1 MAEWK
6 KVRKFQSAKVIPDV
20 DDLKD
25 NPFTATV
32 ISTFS
37 DKYFNDAL
45 RENACNS
52 LWAFTNHLTQ
62 NYNKPRY
69 KHIKLPK
76 SSLKRVNIP
85 YSVVQGTLEEYF
97 QNQEEKPVEYKITNY
112 WVNTF
117 LFEDFMHDI
126 LKTNNIT
133 ISSNKYQY
141 QDDSQVTGTVTIDG
155 ELYGFSGFTG
165 NTYGATEGFNVE
177 LHYYKTTAI
186 GGPNTQYITETF
198 TKSFATPYWNSKHD
212 YLYIQYKT
220 SPSDYWIACID
231 IDAEDSTIK
240 NYIET
245 AKGAQYL
252 PVITLRSGYKAVDD
266 PTCRMHKLHSEQKDV
281 LRRVANVDYD
291 SLIDQINAR
300 GEGVGDDYKKSLEN
314 IISAH
319 IAFMVDVTDRKS
331 KVVAEYYYRYFYWLA
346 RTTNRGSG
354 GVERYDAGE
363 YQYMLKWDSISVYTK
378 KTRLPDNRKYE
389 ITKDRVPNP
398 NYRYNYNPTQG
409 QSQVNPYDNY
419 LVIKHQIQADTVRV
433 IKVKNP
439 IVSHRVEYA
448 WVPHNIHD
456 EWDNDEEGRFLIPIQ
471 NQILRKMGYVRGTLL
486 LQYSMLVIFQVYKAV
501 KKKWYQSTWFLVFR
515 IVLIIIAIICQQWWS
530 LPMLIGNAVLNVV
543 IWILISLSIALAT
556 KYTCKILNVPEWVGT
571 VHNIVAAIVVSFF
584 NPVLGANM
592 MQMNAMGQ
600 SALGMIEASRS
611 GDDKAFLNSVI
622 GMFSSMVGNPAASGL
637 SMSLQIANM
646 TVANPNFYAAIDNKD
661 WVSLGITAVSVGTT
675 LNSYFSASAKAAQE
689 ASKIADNSVATTSKT
704 SSTNPAK
711 EALKQAKKDD
721 LFNRMWTKILIEQVP
736 AISMEIANSRT
747 SQQTLLANQMNIQNS
762 TELEDILQRTKELD
776 DQIDEYCTGANYV
789 NKMLAY
795 NKNFTPDMV
804 TRFLDANSLISEV
817 NIAKIHNYAENVV
830 RVQHGS
836 KLAKDYQLFSPRVGY
851 LV

>member
-6 KVRKFQSAKVIPDV
+6 KIRKFQSAKVMPDV
-20 DDLKD
+20 DDLED
-25 NPFTATV
+25 NPFTSTV

-37 DKYFNDAL
+37 DRYFNDAL
-45 RENACNS
+45 KENACNS
-52 LWAFTNHLTQ
+52 LWAFTNHLTL
-62 NYNKPRY
+62 NYKKPKY

-85 YSVVQGTLEEYF
+85 YTVVQGTLEEYF
-97 QNQEEKPVEYKITNY
+97 QNREEKPVDYKITNY

-133 ISSNKYQY
+133 ITSNKYQH
-141 QDDSQVTGTVTIDG
+141 QDESQVTGTVTIDG
-155 ELYGFSGFTG
+155 ELYGLSGFTG
-165 NTYGATEGFNVE
+165 TTPGATEGFNVE
-177 LHYYKTTAI
+177 LHYYKTTVI
-186 GGPNTQYITETF
+186 GGGPITQYYTEVF

-220 SPSDYWIACID
+220 SPSDYWIACVD
-231 IDAEDSTIK
+231 IDVEDSTIK

-245 AKGAQYL
+245 TKGAQYL

-266 PTCRMHKLHSEQKDV
+266 ESCRSHNLHEEQKDV

-300 GEGVGDDYKKSLEN
+300 GRGVDDDYKKSLDN

-346 RTTNRGSG
+346 KTTNRGSG
-354 GVERYDAGE
+354 GVERYNAGE
-363 YQYMLKWDSISVYTK
+363 YQYMLKWDTISIYTE

-389 ITKDRVPNP
+389 ITKDRVYNP
-398 NYRYNYNPTQG
+398 NKAYTYAYD
-409 QSQVNPYDNY
+409 VFDNY

-439 IVSHRVEYA
+439 VVSHMVEYA

-471 NQILRKMGYVRGTLL
+471 NQILRKMGFVRGTLL
-486 LQYSMLVIFQVYKAV
+486 LQYSMLVIFQIYKAV

-515 IVLIIIAIICQQWWS
+515 IVLIIIAIYAQQWWS
-530 LPMLIGNAVLNVV
+530 LPMLVGNAVLNVV
-543 IWILISLSIALAT
+543 IWILISLAIALVT
-556 KYTCKILNVPEWVGT
+556 KYTCKILNIPEWVAT
-571 VHNIVAAIVVSFF
+571 VHTMVAAVILLFF
-584 NPVLGANM
+584 NPAVSLLILQTHAV
-592 MQMNAMGQ
+592 GQ

-611 GDDKAFLNSVI
+611 GNDEAFLNSAI
-622 GMFSSMVGNPAASGL
+622 GMFSSMAGDSATTGL
-637 SMSLQIANM
+637 TMSLQVANM
-646 TVANPNFYAAIDNKD
+646 TVANPSFYEAIDNKD
-661 WVSLGITAVSVGTT
+661 WLSLGITALSVGTT
-675 LNSYFSASAKAAQE
+675 INSYLNASAKAAQE
-689 ASKIADNSVATTSKT
+689 ASKIADNNVATTSKS

-711 EALKQAKKDD
+711 EALKQAKNDD

-736 AISMEIANSRT
+736 AVSMEIINSKT

-762 TELEDILQRTKELD
+762 SELENILQRANELD

-804 TRFLDANSLISEV
+804 TRFLDANTLISEV

>member
-6 KVRKFQSAKVIPDV
+6 KIRKFQSAKVMPDV
-20 DDLKD
+20 DDLED
-25 NPFTATV
+25 NPFTSTV

-37 DKYFNDAL
+37 DRYFNDAL
-45 RENACNS
+45 KENACNS
-52 LWAFTNHLTQ
+52 LWAFTNHLTL
-62 NYNKPRY
+62 NYKKPKY

-85 YSVVQGTLEEYF
+85 YTVVQGTLEEYF
-97 QNQEEKPVEYKITNY
+97 QNQEEKPVDYKITNY

-133 ISSNKYQY
+133 VTSNKYQH
-141 QDDSQVTGTVTIDG
+141 QDESQVTGTVTIDG
-155 ELYGFSGFTG
+155 ELYGLSGFTG
-165 NTYGATEGFNVE
+165 TTPGATEGFNVE
-177 LHYYKTTAI
+177 LHYYKTTTI
-186 GGPNTQYITETF
+186 GGGPITQYYTEVF

-220 SPSDYWIACID
+220 SPSDYWIACVD
-231 IDAEDSTIK
+231 IDVEDSTIK

-245 AKGAQYL
+245 TKGAQYL

-266 PTCRMHKLHSEQKDV
+266 ESCRSHNLHEEQKDV

-300 GEGVGDDYKKSLEN
+300 GRGVDDDYKKSLDN

-346 RTTNRGSG
+346 KTTNRGSG
-354 GVERYDAGE
+354 GVERYNAGE
-363 YQYMLKWDSISVYTK
+363 YQYMLKWDTISIYTE

-389 ITKDRVPNP
+389 ITKDRVYNP
-398 NYRYNYNPTQG
+398 NKGTYTYSYDF
-409 QSQVNPYDNY
+409 YDNY

-439 IVSHRVEYA
+439 VVSHMVEYA

-471 NQILRKMGYVRGTLL
+471 NQILRKMGFVRGTLL
-486 LQYSMLVIFQVYKAV
+486 LQYSMLVIFQIYKAV

-515 IVLIIIAIICQQWWS
+515 IVLIIIAIYAQQWWS
-530 LPMLIGNAVLNVV
+530 LPMLVGNAVLNVV
-543 IWILISLSIALAT
+543 IWILISLAIALVT
-556 KYTCKILNVPEWVGT
+556 KYTCKILNIPEWVAT
-571 VHNIVAAIVVSFF
+571 VHTMVAAVILLFF
-584 NPVLGANM
+584 NPAVSLLILQTHAV
-592 MQMNAMGQ
+592 GQ

-611 GDDKAFLNSVI
+611 GNDEAFLNSAI
-622 GMFSSMVGNPAASGL
+622 GMFSSMAGDSATTGL
-637 SMSLQIANM
+637 TMSLQVANM
-646 TVANPNFYAAIDNKD
+646 TVANPSFYEAIDNKD
-661 WVSLGITAVSVGTT
+661 WLSLGITALSVGTT
-675 LNSYFSASAKAAQE
+675 INSYLNASAKAAQE
-689 ASKIADNSVATTSKT
+689 ASKIADNNVATTSKS

-711 EALKQAKKDD
+711 EALKQAKNDD

-736 AISMEIANSRT
+736 AVSMEIINSKT

-762 TELEDILQRTKELD
+762 SELENILQRANELD

-804 TRFLDANSLISEV
+804 TRFLDANTLISEV

>member
-6 KVRKFQSAKVIPDV
+6 KIRKFQSAKVIPDV

-25 NPFTATV
+25 NPFTSTV

-52 LWAFTNHLTQ
+52 LWAFTNHLTL
-62 NYNKPRY
+62 NYKKPKY
-69 KHIKLPK
+69 KNIKLPK

-85 YSVVQGTLEEYF
+85 YTVVQGTLEEYF

-133 ISSNKYQY
+133 ITSNKYRH
-141 QDDSQVTGTVTIDG
+141 QDESQVTGTVTIDG
-155 ELYGFSGFTG
+155 ELYGLSGFTG
-165 NTYGATEGFNVE
+165 NTPGATEGFNVE
-177 LHYYKTTAI
+177 LHYYKTTTI
-186 GGPNTQYITETF
+186 GGGPTTQYYTEVF

-245 AKGAQYL
+245 TKGAQYL

-266 PTCRMHKLHSEQKDV
+266 PNCRSHNLHEEQKDV

-300 GEGVGDDYKKSLEN
+300 GEGVDDGYKKSLDN

-346 RTTNRGSG
+346 KTTNRGSG
-354 GVERYDAGE
+354 GVERYNAGE
-363 YQYMLKWDSISVYTK
+363 YQYMLKWDSISIYTEE
-378 KTRLPDNRKYE
+378 TRLPDNRKYE
-389 ITKDRVPNP
+389 ITKDRVYNP
-398 NYRYNYNPTQG
+398 NYVPLHTYE
-409 QSQVNPYDNY
+409 YDNY

-439 IVSHRVEYA
+439 IVSHMVEYG
-448 WVPHNIHD
+448 WVSFNIND
-456 EWDNDEEGRFLIPIQ
+456 EWDNDEGRFLIPIQ
-471 NQILRKMGYVRGTLL
+471 NQILRKMGYVRGTVL

-501 KKKWYQSTWFLVFR
+501 KKKWYQSTWFLVVR
-515 IVLIIIAIICQQWWS
+515 IIITIVI
-530 LPMLIGNAVLNVV
+530 LYFTGGNPVVGWMAFSANAALNLV
-543 IWILISLSIALAT
+543 IWILIMLSIQISMKVA
-556 KYTCKILNVPEWVGT
+556 CKIFNVPDYIANIINT
-571 VHNIVAAIVVSFF
+571 VATIVMSFY
-584 NPVLGANM
+584 NPVMASMNQMATSSMNMVTAIRTGNNEMFLDSVLGF
-592 MQMNAMGQ
+592 MGSV
-600 SALGMIEASRS
+600 SALGAPSYIAT
-611 GDDKAFLNSVI
+611 GLQLANQTVFNS
-622 GMFSSMVGNPAASGL
+622 
-637 SMSLQIANM
+637 SL
-646 TVANPNFYAAIDNKD
+646 YSAIDNKD
-661 WVSLGITAVSVGTT
+661 WVSLGLIVYNTIGTVSSMV
-675 LNSYFSASAKAAQE
+675 NAKPSPE
-689 ASKIADNSVATTSKT
+689 GLKNADNSVLKATEP
-704 SSTNPAK
+704 SSTNEAA
-711 EALKQAKKDD
+711 EALKQAKNED
-721 LFNRMWTKILIEQVP
+721 LWANVMKKVLVDSIPTISHEIL
-736 AISMEIANSRT
+736 NSRF
-747 SQQTLLANQMNIQNS
+747 SQQTQAMNKFTANNTQ
-762 TELEDILQRTKELD
+762 ELKDLINATKKLEE
-776 DQIDEYCTGANYV
+776 QIDEYCTGAQYV
-789 NKMLAY
+789 TRHLAFNKD
-795 NKNFTPDMV
+795 FTPDLI
-804 TRFLDANSLISEV
+804 TRYIDANLLFIEV
-817 NIAKIHNYAENVV
+817 LLARQHKYAENTV
-830 RVQHGS
+830 RVQQGTQLV
-836 KLAKDYQLFSPRVGY
+836 KNYQLFSPRVGV
-851 LV
+851 LT

>member
-6 KVRKFQSAKVIPDV
+6 KIRKFQSAKVIPDV

-25 NPFTATV
+25 NPFTSTV

-37 DKYFNDAL
+37 DRYFNDAL

-62 NYNKPRY
+62 NYSKPKY

-85 YSVVQGTLEEYF
+85 YTVVQGTLEEYF

-133 ISSNKYQY
+133 ITSNKYQY

-165 NTYGATEGFNVE
+165 NTSGATEGFNVE
-177 LHYYKTTAI
+177 LHYYKTTVI
-186 GGPNTQYITETF
+186 GGGPITQYHTETF

-231 IDAEDSTIK
+231 IDTDDSTIK

-245 AKGAQYL
+245 TKGAQYL
-252 PVITLRSGYKAVDD
+252 PVITLRSGHKAVDD

-300 GEGVGDDYKKSLEN
+300 GEGVDDGYKKSLEN

-354 GVERYDAGE
+354 GVERYNAGE
-363 YQYMLKWDSISVYTK
+363 YQYMLKWDSISIYTE
-378 KTRLPDNRKYE
+378 KTRLPNNRKYE
-389 ITKDRVPNP
+389 ISKDTVCNMVSVGNVASKVPF
-398 NYRYNYNPTQG
+398 
-409 QSQVNPYDNY
+409 YDYY

-433 IKVKNP
+433 IKIKNP
-439 IVSHRVEYA
+439 IVSHRVEYG

-501 KKKWYQSTWFLVFR
+501 KNKWYQSTWFLVFR
-515 IVLIIIAIICQQWWS
+515 IVLIIIAICTYQWWS
-530 LPMLIGNAVLNVV
+530 LPMLVGSAVLNVV

-584 NPVLGANM
+584 NPVLGVNM

-622 GMFSSMVGNPAASGL
+622 GLVGSMAGNPGTSGL
-637 SMSLQIANM
+637 AMSLQIANM
-646 TVANPNFYAAIDNKD
+646 TVANPGFYAAIDNKD

-675 LNSYFSASAKAAQE
+675 LNSYFSASAKVAQE
-689 ASKIADNSVATTSKT
+689 ASKIADNSVPTTSKT

-736 AISMEIANSRT
+736 AISMEIVNSRT

-762 TELEDILQRTKELD
+762 TELGDILQRAKELD